1 MVFRLYSLPLKQIIT
16 TSLLNLENF
25 YVWGY
30 TLSELDFSSNINL
43 KRLDISCENGPLS
56 ILDLSNNT
64 NLLNISI
71 EYFNNLSSLDLRNGN
86 NVLLNNV
93 NLNDLNLLMCVD
105 VDDPVYSTNNWT
117 QIDPW
122 TSFSSNLAQLWLYR
136 LISDKL

>member
-1 MVFRLYSLPLKQIIT
+1 MWCFVCCCTTFKTNNYNLTSQFR
-16 TSLLNLENF
+16 ENF

-86 NVLLNNV
+86 NV
-93 NLNDLNLLMCVD
+93 C
-105 VDDPVYSTNNWT
+105 
-117 QIDPW
+117 
-122 TSFSSNLAQLWLYR
+122 
-136 LISDKL
+136 